1 MPKRNFSLPADNGI
15 RLIDPKTGNPKTI
28 SSIPLICERIRFYR
42 DKRRIDQRDMASRLG
57 ITGNSISNWETGRSR
72 PDVNLLPAI
81 CEVLDITL
89 NDLFGIE
96 SSSANIS
103 DKQKELIRKYE
114 SLSSGHQF
122 VVDKLIDNLSGI
134 EESEAAPDLKR
145 LMYFSRS
152 LAAGIGDPTEFEED
166 ALPVYVYATPESE
179 QADSI
184 FRVNGDSMEPYFSD
198 GQDVLVQRLGGCSGL
213 SFGEIGAF
221 IVGNETY
228 IKKYEKDGLYSFN
241 PRYPAMHFD
250 NEQSVYLIGR
260 VLGVLDPSGYAKQ
273 EDIERYKLLHK

>member
-1 MPKRNFSLPADNGI
+1 MTAQKQTN
-15 RLIDPKTGNPKTI
+15 
-28 SSIPLICERIRFYR
+28 
-42 DKRRIDQRDMASRLG
+42 
-57 ITGNSISNWETGRSR
+57 
-72 PDVNLLPAI
+72 
-81 CEVLDITL
+81 TL
-89 NDLFGIE
+89 C
-96 SSSANIS
+96 
-103 DKQKELIRKYE
+103 
-114 SLSSGHQF
+114 
-122 VVDKLIDNLSGI
+122 
-134 EESEAAPDLKR
+134 LK
-145 LMYFSRS
+145 
-152 LAAGIGDPTEFEED
+152 
-166 ALPVYVYATPESE
+166 
-179 QADSI
+179 ADSI